1 MIVIWKAAVN
11 LEKRE
16 LPSQKLVVKVCF
28 DELYTVRQSQVTIDL
43 SYYIP
48 GIFPSKYS

>member
-11 LEKRE
+11 LQKTE
-16 LPSQKLVVKVCF
+16 LRSQKLVVKVCF
-28 DELYTVRQSQVTIDL
+28 DELYTVRQSQVNIDL

-48 GIFPSKYS
+48 GIFQS